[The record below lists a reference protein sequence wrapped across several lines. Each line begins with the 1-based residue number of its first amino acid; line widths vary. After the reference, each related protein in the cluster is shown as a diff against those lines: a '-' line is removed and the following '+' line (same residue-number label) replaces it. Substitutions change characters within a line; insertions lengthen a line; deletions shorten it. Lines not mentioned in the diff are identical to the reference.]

1 MKRLIALS
9 TGLLTVAAALFTFT
23 ASAEAS
29 YYYDESYYNKPI
41 PCYQYDG
48 AGHCVRSGNRYVA
61 NSYNNNSY
69 YGYGNTYG
77 SYYNGSR
84 YSNSSMYGN
93 GSIHGNSSTYST
105 QYPYGW
111 TNSSTNGSTYRPVD
125 NYYRSQQNN
134 GCYWY
139 YGSYRCD
146 SRN

>member
-9 TGLLTVAAALFTFT
+9 TGLLTVAAALFTAT

-29 YYYDESYYNKPI
+29 YYYDESYYNRPV

-48 AGHCVRSGNRYVA
+48 AGHCVRSGNRYA
-61 NSYNNNSY
+61 SRTSRNSY
-69 YGYGNTYG
+69 YHRGN
-77 SYYNGSR
+77 YYNGSR
-84 YSNSSMYGN
+84 YGDYYN
-93 GSIHGNSSTYST
+93 GAYYST

-111 TNSSTNGSTYRPVD
+111 TNYYGNGYYRPVD
-125 NYYRSQQNN
+125 NYYRAQQNH

-146 SRN
+146 SRY